1 MRGISFVGTMHEFRA
16 IVLPE
21 IRRCAMRGLR
31 IGKGLDALC
40 IQARINRATAERRK
54 AA

>member
-16 IVLPE
+16 IYLPAL
-21 IRRCAMRGLR
+21 RHCGMLGLR
-31 IGKGLDALC
+31 IDKDANR
-40 IQARINRATAERRK
+40 IQARINRATAEPRK